1 MNVELRV
8 NNKYSVPNRIDSVNH
23 TSIGHAQTSSYLPD
37 FLCFG
42 ASLSANE
49 SEGIPLG
56 VALMEIATVDFE
68 TSGCVT
74 SLSSANSTFASVVSK
89 FIGDGE
95 SIWDKGSFDSPEES
109 LVYHYYNHK
118 DEVGAENLQQYLR
131 KAKAFRKNLK
141 GAYHERKN
149 GKIRYIKK
157 DTFGPPRYIDINP
170 YNGKILS
177 FGSRWD

>member
-1 MNVELRV
+1 MNVEIRV

-49 SEGIPLG
+49 SVGIPLG

-118 DEVGAENLQQYLR
+118 DEVGAENLQKYLR
-131 KAKAFRKNLK
+131 QAKAFQNKLK
-141 GAYHERKN
+141 GASRERKN

-157 DTFGPPRYIDINP
+157 DTFGPPCYIDIHP
-170 YNGKILS
+170 YNGKFLS
-177 FGSRWD
+177 FGNRWY

>member
-1 MNVELRV
+1 M

-118 DEVGAENLQQYLR
+118 DEVGAENLQKYLR
-131 KAKAFRKNLK
+131 QAKAFQNKLK
-141 GAYHERKN
+141 GASRERKN

-157 DTFGPPRYIDINP
+157 DTFGPPCYIDIHP
-170 YNGKILS
+170 YNGKFLS
-177 FGSRWD
+177 FGNRWY

>member
-1 MNVELRV
+1 M
-8 NNKYSVPNRIDSVNH
+8 PNRIDSVNH

-49 SEGIPLG
+49 SVGIPLG

-68 TSGCVT
+68 ASGCVT

-95 SIWDKGSFDSPEES
+95 SICDKGSFDSPEES

-118 DEVGAENLQQYLR
+118 DEVGAENLQKYLR
-131 KAKAFRKNLK
+131 QAKAFQNKLK
-141 GAYHERKN
+141 GASRERKN

-177 FGSRWD
+177 FGNRWH